1 MPRNENYQCDN
12 YFPGCHGCSYKY
24 GREDVKCNGDIR
36 RCHFLN
42 RHNEAMNNFI
52 TNIESDNINISRSS
66 LIKKMREANEQND
79 EKVPDWVWFVINSME
94 SVNNGNSKK
103 KHTNK

>member
-1 MPRNENYQCDN
+1 MSRNENYQCDN

-66 LIKKMREANEQND
+66 LIKKMREVNEQND

>member
-1 MPRNENYQCDN
+1 MPQNENYQCDN

-52 TNIESDNINISRSS
+52 TNIER
-66 LIKKMREANEQND
+66 
-79 EKVPDWVWFVINSME
+79 
-94 SVNNGNSKK
+94 
-103 KHTNK
+103 